1 MKATF
6 TKDSV
11 ALTLDPSE
19 FGFLVRCVN
28 DRIHSLPE
36 DEVGSRLG
44 LPFEDATRLLDAILA
59 AERDARMHGDHW
71 LPPRPK
77 E

>member
-1 MKATF
+1 MRAEF
-6 TKDSV
+6 EKDS
-11 ALTLDPSE
+11 ATLRLDPTE
-19 FGFLVRCVN
+19 FGFLVRAVN

-44 LPFEDATRLLDAILA
+44 LQYEEARRLLDAILE
-59 AERDARMHGDHW
+59 AELDARRAGRHW
-71 LPPRPK
+71 LPPRSA